1 MKLET
6 AIYPSITVDEYIK
19 RRNELLFNFEELS
32 DLELLEDII
41 GLNLGIVPE
50 TPEIARIELHKMRLQ
65 VPSIP
70 KELQERSKKWL
81 IENGYSLSLY
91 EVKK

>member
-1 MKLET
+1 MNEE
-6 AIYPSITVDEYIK
+6 ITIDEYIK
-19 RRNELLFNFEELS
+19 KRDELLLNFEELS

-50 TPEIARIELHKMRLQ
+50 TPEIARIGLHKMRLQ

-70 KELQERSKKWL
+70 KKLQERSKKWL

-91 EVKK
+91 DGGNRL